1 MMTEEMKMLEEQNV
15 KLGKYMTVFP
25 IQSLPSR
32 NGTRTSYLVK
42 DSSGMPL
49 GCFWWDSQWRQ
60 YVFSPKENSIF
71 SHDCLAELSKFCVSI
86 NKKAKK

>member
-1 MMTEEMKMLEEQNV
+1 MLEEPNV

-25 IQSLPSR
+25 TS
-32 NGTRTSYLVK
+32 NGTRTPYLVK
-42 DSSGMPL
+42 DSRGMVL

-60 YVFSPKENSIF
+60 YVFSPAERSIF